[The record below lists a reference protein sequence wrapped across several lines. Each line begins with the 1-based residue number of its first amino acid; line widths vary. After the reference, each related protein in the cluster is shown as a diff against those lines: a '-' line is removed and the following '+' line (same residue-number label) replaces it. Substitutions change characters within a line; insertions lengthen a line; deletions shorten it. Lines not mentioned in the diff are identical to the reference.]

1 MRRQLALLVLVL
13 LGAVA
18 VLLQRRELLALMVA
32 LEQARLLPVLG
43 AVACQ
48 LGFFVLM
55 IALHTAAFQ
64 AVGAPARFWTLLPVW
79 FTSLFINLTIPG
91 TGATAFVA
99 DAATRG
105 IAPARATAGLLLVR
119 VCDLATFGVILLAGL
134 ITLSLHSVLRP
145 VEALAA
151 LGLLVLI
158 GVWGSGLVLAHVAPQ
173 RLERLLTRLEGIS
186 RGWLK
191 TGWGVE
197 QARHARASVGE
208 LFAQPRRLILPLCLA
223 LAAHLVDLLCL
234 AFLSRA
240 FGLQLTPGTLL
251 AAFSVGLL
259 FWIVAITPDGL
270 GAVEGMMTVTFVS
283 LGVPLVKA
291 TAVTLAFR
299 GLALWLPLAVGAML
313 SLRHLR
319 LRSRRALA
327 VRVISAMTALM
338 GLVNL
343 VSGTL
348 PALGL
353 RLTFLR
359 NHLPLEVR
367 YGSRL
372 ATVVAAFALLLL
384 AQGLLRRKQLAH
396 RLTMMALVL
405 SVLAHLSKGL
415 DWEEATLA
423 LGLLMALWLYRA
435 SFVARSDGPTVHQGL
450 KRLLWALGF
459 TLIYGVLG
467 FWLLDRHFVY
477 DFGFRAALE
486 QTLAMFISF
495 SDPGPLPITRFGHWF
510 SDSIYTVA
518 ATTIGYALFT
528 LLQPVLL
535 RQRATLAEQARA
547 RIIVQAHGESSLARF
562 VLFSDKL
569 YWFSPGGSVVGYALV
584 GRFAV
589 ALGDAIGPKTDSE
602 AAIAGFV
609 EFCALNDWDPA
620 FYQTLPD
627 HLEAYRS
634 AGLQALCIGSEA
646 VVELQSFTLAGGAL
660 KSLRNS
666 VTRLTKAGYTTEVLQ
681 APHAPEL
688 LHQLRLV
695 SDDWLHQQ
703 HGGEK
708 CFSLGWFDEAYLND
722 GPVIVARDATGEIL
736 AFANIVSEY
745 QKSEITIDLMRHHR
759 RAKSGVMDLLFVAL
773 ITWSREQGFA
783 SFNLGLAP
791 LSGVGQ
797 DAHDPLVER
806 VLNLVFRRG
815 GRFYSFEGLHAY
827 KRKFQPRWEP
837 RYLIYRSSL
846 SLPQAVVAIVRAD
859 NPGFQKKWRLLG
871 TKTAMADALA
881 TGNPL
886 RE

>member
-1 MRRQLALLVLVL
+1 MIRRLVMLVLVL
-13 LGAVA
+13 LGALA
-18 VLLQRRELLALMVA
+18 VFFQRQELLALIGV

-48 LGFFVLM
+48 LGFFALM
-55 IALHTAAFQ
+55 IALHTAAFR
-64 AVGAPARFWTLLPVW
+64 AIGAKVHFRMLAPVW

-99 DAATRG
+99 EAATRG
-105 IAPARATAGLLLVR
+105 VAPARTTAGLLLVR
-119 VCDLATFGVILLAGL
+119 VCDLATFGLILLAGL
-134 ITLSLHSVLRP
+134 VTLSLHSALRP
-145 VEALAA
+145 IEALAA
-151 LGLLVLI
+151 LGLLALI

-173 RLERLLTRLEGIS
+173 RLERLLTRLEKIS
-186 RGWLK
+186 RGRLK
-191 TGWGVE
+191 IGWGAE
-197 QARHARASVGE
+197 QARHARESAGE
-208 LFAQPRRLILPLCLA
+208 LFAQPHRLILPLCLA

-240 FGLQLTPGTLL
+240 FGLQLMPGTLL

-291 TAVTLAFR
+291 TALTLAFR
-299 GLALWLPLAVGAML
+299 GLALWLPLAVGALL
-313 SLRHLR
+313 SLSRLR
-319 LRSRRALA
+319 LGSRSAVA
-327 VRVISAMTALM
+327 VRMISAMTALM

-343 VSGTL
+343 ISGTL

-353 RLTFLR
+353 RLTLLR
-359 NHLPLEVR
+359 NHLPLEAR

-384 AQGLLRRKQLAH
+384 AQGLLRRKQVAH
-396 RLTMMALVL
+396 RLTMLALVL
-405 SVLAHLSKGL
+405 SVVAHLSKGL

-423 LGLLMALWLYRA
+423 LSLLMALWLYRA
-435 SFVARSDGPTVHQGL
+435 TFVARSDGPTVHQGL
-450 KRLLWALGF
+450 KLFLWALGF
-459 TLIYGVLG
+459 TLVYGVLG
-467 FWLLDRHFVY
+467 FWLLDRHFAY

-486 QTLAMFISF
+486 QTLAMFLPF
-495 SDPGPLPITRFGHWF
+495 SDPGPLPITRFGRWF
-510 SDSIYTVA
+510 SDSIYIV
-518 ATTIGYALFT
+518 ATTTMGYALFT
-528 LLQPVLL
+528 LFRPVLL
-535 RQRATLAEQARA
+535 RQHATPAEQALA
-547 RIIVQAHGESSLARF
+547 RTIVQTHGNSSLARF

-589 ALGDAIGPKTDSE
+589 ALGDAIGPTTDSG

-627 HLEAYRS
+627 HLEAYHT

-646 VVELQSFTLAGGAL
+646 VVDVQNFTLVGSAL

-666 VTRLTKAGYTTEVLQ
+666 VTRLTKASYTTEVLLP
-681 APHAPEL
+681 PHAPEL
-688 LHQLRLV
+688 LHQLRLI
-695 SDDWLHQQ
+695 SDDWLHSQ

-708 CFSLGWFDEAYLND
+708 RFSLGWFDEVYLND
-722 GPVIVARDATGEIL
+722 GPVIVARDVMGEIL

-745 QKSEITIDLMRHHR
+745 QKSEITIDLMRHHHS
-759 RAKSGVMDLLFVAL
+759 AKSGVMDLLFVAL

-797 DAHDPLVER
+797 DARDPLVER

-837 RYLIYRSSL
+837 RYLIYRSSF
-846 SLPQAVVAIVRAD
+846 SLPQAAVAIVRAD
-859 NPGFQKKWRLLG
+859 NPSFQKKWRLVG
-871 TKTAMADALA
+871 TNSHSADALT
-881 TGNPL
+881 TGNSP